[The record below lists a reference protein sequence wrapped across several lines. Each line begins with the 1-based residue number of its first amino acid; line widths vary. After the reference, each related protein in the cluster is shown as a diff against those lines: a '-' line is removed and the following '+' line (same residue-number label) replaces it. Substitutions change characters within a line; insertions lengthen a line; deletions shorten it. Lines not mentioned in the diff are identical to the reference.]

1 MTCLFL
7 MKNRSLGARRL
18 VLAFSTFTLPVTA
31 LSGLSLFIPA
41 SAWGQSPVLDPVVVT
56 ASRASTPLS
65 QVLVSLDVLDRAAIE
80 QAQASSLADLLS
92 ALAGFEFGRNGG
104 AGTTTSFFLRGH
116 NSVNVVVLVDGVRAT
131 TDGIGFVSS
140 IDIPLHRIERV
151 EVLRGNASALYGNAA
166 NGGVIHIFTRQDDGI
181 SAQVGVGSQGAGSAN
196 FALGT
201 TVGKTGVS
209 LRLGQDRTAQ
219 LSSMRVDQRPMAN
232 PDKDQTTASSFALG
246 LNHAI
251 GTGYKL
257 RFTYSVDDVTSEYDD
272 DAFGFGNP
280 SDVHELARK
289 TRSSQIT
296 WLAQYN
302 PAWTSEL
309 ALSHTT
315 HNLEDRLNDS
325 LKTGDYTYG
334 LANSRQNGLRWS
346 NEFALDSQTQ
356 LVLGLDHSV
365 EDFESD
371 ARLSGYNTTKTD
383 TGYFAGL
390 GAKVQKWTWQANV
403 RHDRLSTRNR
413 RDASMAT
420 DSVNSVLFGSIY
432 QINPKWKILANASTG
447 FRTPSVGERAATASS
462 LEKETFQSREI
473 STVYQADRSRAKL
486 TYFES
491 DMTDLIAYNSAF
503 NLVNLNAEN
512 AGIEASAETTFG
524 TTTMAVR
531 WTEQNPLNLETGNAL
546 ARRAKRLISLDIK
559 QPVGQHQ
566 VGLTVGYQGK
576 RRDSDFS
583 NQVLDAYTLIGL
595 SGTYKINSQWR
606 LVGRLDNVLGTQ
618 YQLAH
623 GYGALGRSGYLT
635 LNYSVR

>member
-1 MTCLFL
+1 MTCLIL
-7 MKNRSLGARRL
+7 MKNRSTRARRL
-18 VLAFSTFTLPVTA
+18 ALASSNFTLHVFA
-31 LSGLSLFIPA
+31 LSGLSFFITA

-65 QVLVSLDVLDRAAIE
+65 QALVSLDVLDRAAIE

-116 NSVNVVVLVDGVRAT
+116 NSVNLVVLVDGVRAA
-131 TDGIGFVSS
+131 TDGIGSVSS

-151 EVLRGNASALYGNAA
+151 EVMRGNASALYGNAA
-166 NGGVIHIFTRQDDGI
+166 NGGVIHIFTRQDAGI

-196 FALGT
+196 VALAAT
-201 TVGKTGVS
+201 AGKTGVS
-209 LRLGQDRTAQ
+209 LRLGQDRTAR
-219 LSSMRVDQRPMAN
+219 LSSMRVDQRPLAN
-232 PDKDQTTASSFALG
+232 PDKDQTTANSLALG

-251 GTGYKL
+251 GAGYNL
-257 RFTYSVDDVTSEYDD
+257 RFTYAVDDVTSEYDD

-296 WLAQYN
+296 WLAQFN
-302 PAWTSEL
+302 PAWTAEL
-309 ALSHTT
+309 ALSSTT
-315 HNLEDRLNDS
+315 HNLEDRLNNS
-325 LKTGDYTYG
+325 LKTGNYAFG

-346 NEFALDSQTQ
+346 NEFALDSLTQ

-365 EDFESD
+365 EDFNSD
-371 ARLSGYNTTKTD
+371 ALLSGYNTTKTD

-390 GAKVQKWTWQANV
+390 GAKVQKWTWQVNV
-403 RHDRLSTRNR
+403 RHDRLNTRNR
-413 RDASMAT
+413 RDASMAN
-420 DSVNSVLFGSIY
+420 DSVNSLLFGSGY
-432 QINPKWKILANASTG
+432 QINSKWKILANASTG
-447 FRTPSVGERAATASS
+447 FRTPSVGERAATASA
-462 LEKETFQSREI
+462 LKKEMFQSREI
-473 STVYQADRSRAKL
+473 STVYAAGRSRAKL

-512 AGIEASAETTFG
+512 AGVEASAETTFG
-524 TTTMAVR
+524 TTGMTVR
-531 WTEQNPLNLETGNAL
+531 WTEQNPLNLETGKAL

-559 QPVGQHQ
+559 QPLGQHQ
-566 VGLTVGYQGK
+566 VGVSLGYQGK

-583 NQVLDAYTLIGL
+583 NQMLDAYTLIGL
-595 SGTYKINSQWR
+595 SGTYKISSKWR
-606 LVGRLDNVLGTQ
+606 FVGRLDNVLGTQ

-635 LNYSVR
+635 LNYTVR